1 MRNYKIVESSAKK
14 RIGKTIEFN
23 RPVSTFTQNGLLKE
37 HFINIEFEG
46 KIYNA
51 EIVSQNNSYKTAF
64 LMNQS
69 SNHAN
74 ANIRLTLE
82 PILN

>member
-1 MRNYKIVESSAKK
+1 MKFKITDSSAKK

-46 KIYNA
+46 KVYNA
-51 EIVSQNNSYKTAF
+51 EIVSLNNNYKTAF
-64 LMNQS
+64 LMSQN
-69 SNHAN
+69 SNHGN
-74 ANIRLTLE
+74 ANIRLTLKACE
-82 PILN
+82 